1 MATTIHGQRL
11 IITAAYEPGAR
22 SSQARTK
29 SGTLRKQA
37 RRWCNGLAWS
47 AKLQALERRFPLQP
61 PFEVTVHSYFPLA

>member
-11 IITAAYEPGAR
+11 IITAAYELAAR

-37 RRWCNGLAWS
+37 RRWRNGLAWS